1 MSLALGLKDLNG
13 ALRRILGEDWED
25 ITDEEIAVMKEELQK
40 HSTAPD
46 GQLEAVSDRT
56 ESLSTKYRTTGP
68 TLSDDQRK
76 PYPWCH
82 GNPTIQDCIE
92 AGYCRRDPSCG
103 D

>member
-1 MSLALGLKDLNG
+1 MSLKVGLGDLNSVI
-13 ALRRILGEDWED
+13 RRILGEDWQD
-25 ITDEEIAVMKEELQK
+25 ITDQEVETMKQELVHASDLAEQ
-40 HSTAPD
+40 TER
-46 GQLEAVSDRT
+46 EAA
-56 ESLSTKYRTTGP
+56 
-68 TLSDDQRK
+68 

>member
-1 MSLALGLKDLNG
+1 MSEQDGHDLFVKGISDLNDVIK
-13 ALRRILGEDWED
+13 RILGEESP
-25 ITDEEIAVMKEELQK
+25 TP
-40 HSTAPD
+40 PD
-46 GQLEAVSDRT
+46 RQLEAVSDRT
-56 ESLSTKYRTTGP
+56 ASLSTNYRTTGP
-68 TLSDDQRK
+68 TLSEEDERRK